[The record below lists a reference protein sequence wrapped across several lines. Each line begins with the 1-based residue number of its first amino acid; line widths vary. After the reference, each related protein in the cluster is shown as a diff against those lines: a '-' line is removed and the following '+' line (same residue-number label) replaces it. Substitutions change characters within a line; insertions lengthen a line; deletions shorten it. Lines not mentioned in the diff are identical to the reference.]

1 MVLPTNIPDLVTV
14 MLIGFTGELH
24 HETKLD
30 KNAMPGFVT
39 HGGNHYAWAYTSK
52 GRHVF
57 KQMMVMAL

>member
-30 KNAMPGFVT
+30 KAKLPGHVT
-39 HGGNHYAWAYTSK
+39 HGGLFYAWAYISN
-52 GRHVF
+52 GRHIY
-57 KQMMVMAL
+57 KQQAVTVI